1 MDKNDLINKF
11 KSKIKHLQHAALNLL
26 LFASDSNDANLL
38 NLNFDVLFNNYLL
51 NFNFR
56 LDIIDLMQNDGLCNY
71 DLMS

>member
-1 MDKNDLINKF
+1 MKL
-11 KSKIKHLQHAALNLL
+11 LNLL
-26 LFASDSNDANLL
+26 LFASDLNDANLL
-38 NLNFDVLFNNYLL
+38 NLNFDELFHNYLL